1 MIGNNPEALYLALGF
16 PKERAEETT
25 VITLMRRY
33 RKQHHRT
40 AAHLAMHL
48 QNHRDETAANPLH
61 VVKMGAGGRGADL
74 LSEDH
79 LPHVFIGT
87 RKRGTGAA
95 AQLSPTEKEVLQ
107 LLKAMEKE
115 GKVEKGE
122 KAGKVMIETVVVL
135 KVARECRIN

>member
-1 MIGNNPEALYLALGF
+1 MTAVLYLALRLQEEYAG
-16 PKERAEETT
+16 ETT

-48 QNHRDETAANPLH
+48 QNHRDGTAANPLH
-61 VVKMGAGGRGADL
+61 KVVEMGAGGRGADL

-87 RKRGTGAA
+87 RSLKRGTGAA
-95 AQLSPTEKEVLQ
+95 AQLSPTEKGVLQ

-122 KAGKVMIETVVVL
+122 KAGKVMIGTVVVL

>member
-1 MIGNNPEALYLALGF
+1 MLYLALGF
-16 PKERAEETT
+16 PKERAGETT
-25 VITLMRRY
+25 VITPMRRY
-33 RKQHHRT
+33 HKRHHRT

-61 VVKMGAGGRGADL
+61 KVVEMGAGGRGADL

-87 RKRGTGAA
+87 RSLKRGTGAA
-95 AQLSPTEKEVLQ
+95 AQLSPTVKEDLQ
-107 LLKAMEKE
+107 LLRAMEKE
-115 GKVEKGE
+115 GKVEKVE
-122 KAGKVMIETVVVL
+122 KAGKAMIGPGTVVVL

>member
-1 MIGNNPEALYLALGF
+1 MLYLALRLQ
-16 PKERAEETT
+16 EEYAEETT

-48 QNHRDETAANPLH
+48 QNQHDETAANPLH
-61 VVKMGAGGRGADL
+61 AVETGAGGREADL
-74 LSEDH
+74 LSENH

-87 RKRGTGAA
+87 RSLKRETGAA
-95 AQLSPTEKEVLQ
+95 AQLSPTEKEDLQ
-107 LLKAMEKE
+107 LLRAMEKE
-115 GKVEKGE
+115 GKVEKVE
-122 KAGKVMIETVVVL
+122 KAGKAMIGPGTVVAL

>member
-1 MIGNNPEALYLALGF
+1 MLYLALILQTGDA
-16 PKERAEETT
+16 RETP
-25 VITLMRRY
+25 VNSRMRKY

-48 QNHRDETAANPLH
+48 QNHHGETAANPLH
-61 VVKMGAGGRGADL
+61 RNETAVVEMGAGGRGADP

-87 RKRGTGAA
+87 RSLKRGTGAA

>member
-1 MIGNNPEALYLALGF
+1 
-16 PKERAEETT
+16 
-25 VITLMRRY
+25 
-33 RKQHHRT
+33 
-40 AAHLAMHL
+40 MHL

-87 RKRGTGAA
+87 RSLKRRTGAA
-95 AQLSPTEKEVLQ
+95 AQLSPTEKEDLQ
-107 LLKAMEKE
+107 LLRAVEKE

-135 KVARECRIN
+135 KVARDCRIN